1 MNTIAPNTPAGATP
15 RDTLVRAGI
24 AVELVT
30 IGWMLVEAVVA
41 IGAGIVA
48 SSVLLTAFGLDS
60 VIELVTGGVLLW
72 RLMTEA
78 RASALDRVE
87 RAERLAAWVTGIALI
102 LLCVY
107 VVAISTLSLLT
118 QTRADSS
125 AIGIGLALVAL
136 VIMPLLAWR
145 KRAIATPLGSA
156 ALRGDA
162 ACSIT
167 CAYMAGALLVGLLL
181 NALFGWW
188 WADSLVALGLLYW
201 LIPEAREA
209 IAGARAGRAACACGD
224 DDCDE

>member
-1 MNTIAPNTPAGATP
+1 MNTIAPNTSAEATP
-15 RDTLVRAGI
+15 RDALVRAGI

-30 IGWMLVEAVVA
+30 IGWMLVEAAVT
-41 IGAGIVA
+41 IGAGAVA

-72 RLMTEA
+72 RLVTEA

-107 VVAISTLSLLT
+107 VVATSALSVLT
-118 QTRADSS
+118 QTRAESS
-125 AIGIGLALVAL
+125 VVGIGLALAAI

-162 ACSIT
+162 ACAGA

-181 NALFGWW
+181 NALLGWW

-201 LIPEAREA
+201 LIPEVCEA
-209 IAGARAGRAACACGD
+209 IAGARAGRAACACGG